1 MRCPYCGGSES
12 KVMDKRETPDLVNT
26 RRRRECL
33 TCTKRFTT
41 YERVEIAELVVL
53 KKDKRSEPYN
63 REKLLRG
70 LIRACE
76 KRPVKRSQIDKMVDE
91 IEIELRKKEDIEVTS
106 EEIGKLVMS
115 KLKQID
121 KIAYIRFASVY
132 RDFTDVSQFKKELS
146 ALLKT

>member
-12 KVMDKRETPDLVNT
+12 KVLDKRETSDLVNT

-33 TCTKRFTT
+33 NCNKRFTT
-41 YERVEIAELVVL
+41 YERVEI
-53 KKDKRSEPYN
+53 KKDKRSEPYD
-63 REKLLRG
+63 RDKLLRG
-70 LIRACE
+70 IIRACE
-76 KRPVKRSQIDKMVDE
+76 KRPVKRSQIDKLVDE
-91 IEIELRKKEDIEVTS
+91 IEIELRRKEDIEVKS
-106 EEIGKLVMS
+106 EEIGQLVMS
-115 KLKQID
+115 KLKQLD